1 MHAVHEVEAMSGC
14 PAPFAETNASMPGPT
29 PVCQR
34 RTGVP
39 ASFFTLCLLLVC
51 SGLVHADVISEGD
64 RVMLQLGP
72 YVYHR
77 IDNTGHNQWPHLI
90 GLEYESASHWL
101 GGAASFRNSYYQD
114 AVYLYGGKRW
124 FIDSVSDHLYF
135 KLSAGLVY
143 GYKEPYENKLPVNH
157 NGYGLGIVPAVGLQY
172 GRANAQ
178 IELLG
183 TIGLAFTFGYDIL
196 N

>member
-1 MHAVHEVEAMSGC
+1 MRSAHEHAQGAGG
-14 PAPFAETNASMPGPT
+14 PAWLAAKNDPMRGRTRVCGRWTRVAARFAALYLVLACS
-29 PVCQR
+29 
-34 RTGVP
+34 P
-39 ASFFTLCLLLVC
+39 A
-51 SGLVHADVISEGD
+51 HADVISEGD

-77 IDNTGHNQWPHLI
+77 IDNTGHNQWPRLI
-90 GLEYESASHWL
+90 GLEYESVSHWL
-101 GGAASFRNSYYQD
+101 AGAVSFRNSYYQN
-114 AVYLYGGKRW
+114 AAYLYGGKRW
-124 FIDSVSDHLYF
+124 FIDGVSDHLYF

-157 NGYGLGIVPAVGLQY
+157 NGYGLGIVPALGLQY
-172 GRANAQ
+172 GRVNAQ

>member
-1 MHAVHEVEAMSGC
+1 MHAVHDDKAVSVC
-14 PAPFAETNASMPGPT
+14 PAPFGGKTGEA
-29 PVCQR
+29 PVAGRC
-34 RTGVP
+34 TSVP
-39 ASFFTLCLLLVC
+39 ARFVALLLLLGC
-51 SGLVHADVISEGD
+51 SRLAPADVIGEGD

-90 GLEYESASHWL
+90 GLEYETASHWL
-101 GGAASFRNSYYQD
+101 AGAAAFRNSYYQD
-114 AVYLYGGKRW
+114 AAYLYGGKRW

-157 NGYGLGIVPAVGLQY
+157 HGYGLGIVPALGIQY

-178 IELLG
+178 IEILG
-183 TIGLAFTFGYDIL
+183 SIGLAFTFGYDIL